1 MESETNI
8 KMKKAG
14 LKCSFVVQKP
24 IKQKIESIKDV

>member
-1 MESETNI
+1 MESDFFL
-8 KMKKAG
+8 KMIKAG